1 MGGVSLTGND
11 TIALGSTGAALRI
24 LADLADGDT
33 GNLDFP
39 NNLVEA
45 KVGKNGN
52 TIYAFNASGKVA
64 TLILRVLLGSPDD
77 KFLNAEMN
85 LYLADPAAYPLL
97 AGEFIKRVG
106 DGSGAVNNIVYKMDG
121 GIVQKMVPVKENVEG
136 DTEQSVGL
144 YTILMANNDRGI
156 S

>member
-11 TIALGSTGAALRI
+11 TIALGATGAALRI
-24 LADLADGDT
+24 FADLADGDT
-33 GNLDFP
+33 ANLDFP

-52 TIYAFNASGKVA
+52 IIYAFNATGK
-64 TLILRVLLGSPDD
+64 LGMLLLRVLLGSPDD

-106 DGSGAVNNIVYKMDG
+106 DGTGAVVNIVYKMDG
-121 GIVQKMVPVKENVEG
+121 GIVQKMVIVKENVEG
-136 DTEQSVGL
+136 DTEQSVAV
-144 YTILMANNDRGI
+144 YTILLGNNDRSI
-156 S
+156 T

>member
-11 TIALGSTGAALRI
+11 TIAIGASGAALRI

-33 GNLDFP
+33 AVMDFP

-64 TLILRVLLGSPDD
+64 TLAIRILLGSPDD

-106 DGSGAVNNIVYKMDG
+106 DGTGAVANIVYKIDG
-121 GIVQKMVPVKENVEG
+121 GVVQKMVPAKENVEG
-136 DTEQSVGL
+136 DTEQSVGV
-144 YTILMANNDRGI
+144 YTILFANNDRSI
-156 S
+156 T